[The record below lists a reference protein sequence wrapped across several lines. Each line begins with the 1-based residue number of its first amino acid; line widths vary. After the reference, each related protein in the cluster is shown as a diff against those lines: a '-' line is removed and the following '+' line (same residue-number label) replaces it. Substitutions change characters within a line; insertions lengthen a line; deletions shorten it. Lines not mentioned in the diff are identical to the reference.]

1 MRRSRWLLISA
12 VVVGGLALR
21 SGTCSSKPAA
31 PDERLA
37 SDLSAIC
44 DIADRHIEAPQPGVK
59 KLMRYLGDHAPEML
73 QAWGELLV
81 TIERIDSDRAHDDRA
96 RLAGRRLAAV
106 MTRCEQPLAEFGEA
120 VEADPEA
127 SRTLQRGIE
136 RLNRTLEIIF
146 AGGVRSLRAQIDQLL
161 ATGTVPRP

>member
-12 VVVGGLALR
+12 VVAGGLAVR
-21 SGTCSSKPAA
+21 SGSCGSKPAA

-37 SDLSAIC
+37 SDLAAIC
-44 DIADRHIEAPQPGVK
+44 EIADRHIEAPQPGVK
-59 KLMRYLGDHAPEML
+59 KLMRYLGDHSPEML

-81 TIERIDSDRAHDDRA
+81 LIERIDDDRDHDTRA
-96 RLAGRRLAAV
+96 KIAGRRLAAV
-106 MTRCEQPLAEFGEA
+106 MVPCERPLAEFGEA

-136 RLNRTLEIIF
+136 RLNRTLEIIL

-161 ATGTVPRP
+161 ATGTVPRR